1 MLRWILASLIVVG
14 LALTACSKG
23 ATSGQGSDG
32 DGGNP
37 LQLTAQVASY
47 EVLSGTPNRV
57 LVGLFT
63 PKGIVS
69 YGTVEMDFSF
79 IGTKDAPEDPSRA
92 FTTTGTFILVPEETD
107 GAPIPT
113 DEELAAA
120 QEREPKIT
128 LPTEARGVY
137 QASDVGFDTPGYWQV
152 DVKVDLAD
160 GTAGSATAAFEVTD
174 EPIYP
179 APGQRAPRAETL
191 TIADIGKDLAAVS
204 VDSRASNA
212 KDIPDPDLHGVAIDD
227 AIAAGTPVVVV
238 VATPVYCQ
246 SRFCGPI
253 TDEVA
258 GLQERYG
265 DRAQFVHLEIWKDF
279 QDKVVNKGAAAW
291 AYRDKQ
297 LTEPWIFLVGSDGKI
312 VDRWQNVLDPRELGA
327 ELEQLPVREP

>member
-1 MLRWILASLIVVG
+1 MLRRTIASLFVLG
-14 LALTACSKG
+14 LALTACSKAGTGGTG
-23 ATSGQGSDG
+23 AEPDG
-32 DGGNP
+32 DGR
-37 LQLTAQVASY
+37 LLLTAQVASY
-47 EVLSGTPNRV
+47 EVLSGTANRV

-63 PKGIVS
+63 PNGLVS
-69 YGTVEMDFSF
+69 YGSVEMTFSF
-79 IGTKDAPEDPSRA
+79 IGTKDAPEEPSGS

-107 GAPIPT
+107 GAPLPT
-113 DEELAAA
+113 GEELAAA
-120 QEREPKIT
+120 QERQPEIT

-137 QASDVGFDTPGYWQV
+137 QAGDVTFDAPGYWQV

-160 GTAGSATAAFEVTD
+160 GTAGSATAAFEVTK
-174 EPIYP
+174 EPVYP
-179 APGQRAPRAETL
+179 APGQRAPRTDNL
-191 TIADIGKDLAAVS
+191 TIADIGKDVSAVS
-204 VDSRASNA
+204 VDSRASSA
-212 KDIPDPDLHGVAIDD
+212 PDIPDPDLHGVTIDD

-291 AYRDKQ
+291 AYRDEQ
-297 LTEPWIFLVGSDGKI
+297 LTEPWIFLIGSDGKI
-312 VDRWQNVLDPRELGA
+312 VDRWQNVLDPRELAA
-327 ELEQLPVREP
+327 ELEQLPVIEP